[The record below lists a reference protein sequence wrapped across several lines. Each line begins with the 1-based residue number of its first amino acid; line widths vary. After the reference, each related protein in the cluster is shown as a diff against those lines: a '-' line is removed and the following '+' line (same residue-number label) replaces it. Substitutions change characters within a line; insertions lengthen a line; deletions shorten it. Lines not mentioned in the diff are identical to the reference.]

1 MDQGTVTKMIPQ
13 NTSIKRESINPI
25 SSSSWCGLAKLIR
38 KQDNAGISKYDV
50 GKVKTA
56 EGQQFLLLAKVIK
69 PIPIKREE
77 KEKEKRKAGRIFCIP
92 VKSSKIQLF

>member
-13 NTSIKRESINPI
+13 NTSIKRDSINSI
-25 SSSSWCGLAKLIR
+25 SSSWCGLAKVIR
-38 KQDNAGISKYDV
+38 KQENVGISTYNV

-69 PIPIKREE
+69 PIPITRKGK
-77 KEKEKRKAGRIFCIP
+77 KEKQGENF
-92 VKSSKIQLF
+92 VSQ